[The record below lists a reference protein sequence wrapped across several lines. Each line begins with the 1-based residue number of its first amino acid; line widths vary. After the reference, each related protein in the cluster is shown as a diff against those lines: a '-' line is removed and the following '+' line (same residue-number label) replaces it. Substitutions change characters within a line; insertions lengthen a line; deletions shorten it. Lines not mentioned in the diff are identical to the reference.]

1 MTAVF
6 NRSSNE
12 TFLILWYIEIFEGLH
27 LPGTTD
33 GSYITPVIE
42 IQCIYFQINATIQ
55 NASSYKSFRF
65 LHVEIINWNCSLW
78 NIKIHVVVLIFFRI
92 YYSISRHSIA
102 HNLLYMWKKTLSFTP
117 VKKSLSNSATTTLWI
132 SSIFDEVLK

>member
-1 MTAVF
+1 MLFLFLAFAAYVLHVWIKTILKFALTRFFNLIPGIMTAVF

-42 IQCIYFQINATIQ
+42 IQCIYFQINATKQ
-55 NASSYKSFRF
+55 NTYSFKSFRF
-65 LHVEIINWNCSLW
+65 LHVEILNWNCSLW
-78 NIKIHVVVLIFFRI
+78 KIKNSCSSFNFFQ
-92 YYSISRHSIA
+92 
-102 HNLLYMWKKTLSFTP
+102 NLLFYF
-117 VKKSLSNSATTTLWI
+117 
-132 SSIFDEVLK
+132 